1 MEKEFEIGNKY
12 LIKLKNNENN
22 FSFEVEIIDEIIEY
36 VKIKYNNNIFW
47 EKKDS
52 LLIIKKLSKLNN
64 FKIKNNI
71 QRFSIREL
79 ISEKDGIIKMNG
91 IEYNMEKDGNW
102 VMYKDIEN
110 LIQDINLTISKLN
123 DIYSTLTGEYRKNEF

>member
-79 ISEKDGIIKMNG
+79 ISEKNGIIKING
-91 IEYNMEKDGNW
+91 IEYNIEKDGNW

-110 LIQDINLTISKLN
+110 LIEDINLTISKLN
-123 DIYSTLTGEYRKNEF
+123 DIYSTLTGQYRNIE

>member
-79 ISEKDGIIKMNG
+79 ISEKDGIIKING
-91 IEYNMEKDGNW
+91 IEYNMEENGNW

-110 LIQDINLTISKLN
+110 LIEDINLTISKLN
-123 DIYSTLTGEYRKNEF
+123 DIYNTLTGQYRKNEF